1 VTRFVVDASAV
12 LHPVWRRSPRRRV
25 GTIPGVTTFT
35 VILEARL
42 TLIDADTCDQAEAKA
57 ASAWRDVDPSFTYQ
71 PLLTVEQT
79 TG

>member
-25 GTIPGVTTFT
+25 RTIPGV
-35 VILEARL
+35 
-42 TLIDADTCDQAEAKA
+42 IDADTCDQAEAKA